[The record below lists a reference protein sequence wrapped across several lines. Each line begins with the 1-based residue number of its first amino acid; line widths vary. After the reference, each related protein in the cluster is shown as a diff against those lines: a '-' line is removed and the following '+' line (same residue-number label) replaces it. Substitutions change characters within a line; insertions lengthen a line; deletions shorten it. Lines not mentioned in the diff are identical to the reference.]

1 MEKSIGYI
9 KIDMIKILFLRL
21 IMYFSI
27 FAICCVVYGKIA
39 TLELRNQT
47 IYNLQLNITKQPVYT
62 TNANVILV

>member
-1 MEKSIGYI
+1 
-9 KIDMIKILFLRL
+9 
-21 IMYFSI
+21 MYFSI